1 MTRVL
6 VTGAVGF
13 FGHHLCEHIF
23 KNTDWEIVALIR
35 LGKVGQLKRL
45 TELED
50 WEIFQPRIK
59 IVWHDMRSAF
69 NWGVSQ
75 DIGKVDTVI
84 HTAASTHVD
93 RSIEDPLDFVF
104 DNVVATAHLL
114 NWAREV
120 DTIERINIF
129 STDEVYGPAAEGVF
143 HDETSTYNATNPYA
157 ATKAGA
163 EQLALAYANTYDMP
177 IFITNTMNLFGERQD
192 PEKFIPLVIRKLL
205 RGEKVLIHADSSLTI
220 PGSRHYIHCR
230 NAADALLFLLSNFEP
245 RGRYNI
251 VGEVE
256 IDNLSLARLI
266 ADVVG
271 KPLDFELVD
280 FHSSRPGHDLRYA
293 LDNSKLK
300 DLGWVIPKAFGK
312 SLEKSILWTQKNIQW
327 LGFGEDE
334 EDL

>member
-1 MTRVL
+1 MKRVL

-23 KNTDWEIVALIR
+23 KNTDSEIVALVR

-45 TELED
+45 TEMED
-50 WEIFQPRIK
+50 WEKYQPRIK
-59 IVWHDMRSAF
+59 IVWHDMRSDF

-75 DIGKVDTVI
+75 DIGKVDTVLHI
-84 HTAASTHVD
+84 AASTHVD
-93 RSIEDPLDFVF
+93 RSIENPLDFVF

-114 NWAREV
+114 NWTRQS
-120 DTIERINIF
+120 DTIDTINMF

-143 HDETSTYNATNPYA
+143 HDESSTYNATNPYA

-177 IFITNTMNLFGERQD
+177 IFVTNTMNLFGERQD

-205 RGEKVLIHADSSLTI
+205 SGDKVFIHADSTLKN

-230 NAADALLFLLSNFEP
+230 NAADALLFLLDKFKK

-256 IDNLSLARLI
+256 IDNLSLAQFI

-271 KPLDFELVD
+271 KPLNYELVD
-280 FHSSRPGHDLRYA
+280 FHSARPGHDLRYA

-300 DLGWVIPKAFGK
+300 ELGWLPPKAFEK
-312 SLEKSILWTQKNIQW
+312 SLEKSIRWMINNNEW
-327 LGFGEDE
+327 LRLGEDAE
-334 EDL
+334 GV